1 MRAADDMRTSIATVK
16 PSTPLIDAT
25 RLLLE
30 TNQRGLPVLDHEEHL
45 VGIVAEGDL
54 LHRDELGVS
63 PPCNWIEALLGIEES
78 GPVRE
83 PMRALRVA
91 DIMTPDSVCVEED
104 ASIDDVVSE
113 MDRRIA
119 AQLPVVCADEFI
131 GMIIRFELIA
141 ALERRLTQNVG
152 GVRRRHHQA
161 DAIKFHLAPS
171 WNRKWMAWRME
182 RYSRSPAGATSVCSE
197 RTAWLL
203 HG

>member
-1 MRAADDMRTSIATVK
+1 MEGSPKRAADDMRTSIATVK

-63 PPCNWIEALLGIEES
+63 PPRNWIEALLGIEES

-83 PMRALRVA
+83 RMRALRVA
-91 DIMTPDSVCVEED
+91 DIMTPDPVCVDED
-104 ASIDDVVSE
+104 ASIDDVVAE
-113 MDRRIA
+113 MDRRVV

-131 GMIIRFELIA
+131 GMISRFELIA
-141 ALERRLTQNVG
+141 ALERSLTQNVG
-152 GVRRRHHQA
+152 SA
-161 DAIKFHLAPS
+161 
-171 WNRKWMAWRME
+171 E
-182 RYSRSPAGATSVCSE
+182 
-197 RTAWLL
+197 TAS
-203 HG
+203 